1 MVRVTAGRRV
11 VRAGRVGGGW
21 CVAAISCA
29 AAPAAASDAPGAA
42 TDPGAVREPGF
53 VIETIAEG
61 LIEPTA
67 IEFAPDGRLFVAE
80 RDGTVRIVRDG
91 RPLDPPF
98 AAIEVFTPNENG
110 LLGMAIDPDFERTGF
125 IFVFATVS
133 PTETQILRLREGRSA
148 DGRPSGVADDV
159 HPIRDSLPTR
169 GTFHS
174 GGGLRFGPDGMLY
187 FSIGDNLI
195 AESAQ
200 DHSTLAGKISRIAP
214 DGSTPADNPLRT
226 PTGSPRAIY
235 ATGLRNV
242 FRFCFAPDGR
252 LFAMDVGSDG
262 AGRREEINLIK
273 PGANY
278 GWPQVEGR
286 QGLIRDP
293 RFTDPIHD
301 YHEGGAAPVGAVVYA
316 GGSFPVEYD
325 GNLLYLEYVL
335 NRLYRLELSGDS
347 VKRHSLFAELT
358 GGPVD
363 LTVGPH
369 DGALYYCELA
379 SGTIRRI
386 RPLVPRV
393 QGATQDSDGGGGSEG
408 GNAPAAVGLPL
419 CGLGAAPAL
428 FAAPLLLL
436 PIRRGRA
443 CRAVDPSAPN
453 PR

>member
-1 MVRVTAGRRV
+1 MLRITTAGGA
-11 VRAGRVGGGW
+11 AGATILAAGLG
-21 CVAAISCA
+21 VAASTGA
-29 AAPAAASDAPGAA
+29 GALAVAGDALG
-42 TDPGAVREPGF
+42 TVREPGF
-53 VIETIAEG
+53 VIETVAEG
-61 LIEPTA
+61 FIEPTA

-80 RDGTVRIVRDG
+80 RDGAVRIVRDG

-98 AAIEVFTPNENG
+98 AKIEVFTPNENG
-110 LLGMAIDPDFERTGF
+110 LLGMALDPAFHETGLV
-125 IFVFATVS
+125 FVFATVS
-133 PTETQILRLREGRSA
+133 PSETQILRLREGRGA
-148 DGRPSGVADDV
+148 DGRPTGVADDV
-159 HPIRDSLPTR
+159 HAIRDGLPTR
-169 GTFHS
+169 GAFHS

-195 AESAQ
+195 AENAQ
-200 DHSTLAGKISRIAP
+200 DLSTLAGKISRIAP

-235 ATGLRNV
+235 ASGLRNV

-278 GWPQVEGR
+278 GWPHVEGR
-286 QGLIRDP
+286 QGLLRDA

-301 YHEGGAAPVGAVVYA
+301 YHEGGAAPVGAVVYS
-316 GGSFPVEYD
+316 GGTFPIEYD

-347 VKRHSLFAELT
+347 VKRHSLFAELA

-379 SGTIRRI
+379 SGAIRRI
-386 RPLVPRV
+386 RPLTPRV
-393 QGATQDSDGGGGSEG
+393 QGAGDDIDAAGTDSDDD
-408 GNAPAAVGLPL
+408 GNSGAVGFGAAP
-419 CGLGAAPAL
+419 CGLGAGLTLLALPLMRSRRPAL
-428 FAAPLLLL
+428 
-436 PIRRGRA
+436 RRGPAAIRW
-443 CRAVDPSAPN
+443 N
-453 PR
+453 